1 VTSSQAELVNEVLR
15 AAPVFDGHNDLPW
28 ALREAG
34 LSALDGVDLT
44 NQPRFHTDL
53 QRLRDGGVGAQWWSV
68 YVPSTLPDD
77 QAVAETMDQIDLV
90 HRMVTQYPQYLAL
103 ATTVDEAQAVVASGR
118 IASLLGAE
126 GGHSMGGE
134 LDGLDRL
141 YERGVRYM
149 TLTHN
154 DNTSWADSATD
165 TPRSGGLSDFG
176 RDVVRRMNSLGII
189 VDLAHVAVATMN
201 DALDTTTKPVLI
213 THSSAQALTPHVRN
227 VPDEVLARLHS
238 NGGVCMVAFVAE
250 FVNEAFRQWV
260 HDRDREGPPPPVTV
274 KDVADHIDHV
284 REVAGVDHVG
294 LGGDFDGCPELP
306 DGLTDVSGY
315 PRLVAEL
322 VDRGWSKADLRRLTG
337 ENALRVLADNTSN
350 QRSSK

>member
-1 VTSSQAELVNEVLR
+1 MTAPQPDLVAEVLR
-15 AAPVFDGHNDLPW
+15 DSPVFDGHNDLPW

-34 LSALDGVDLT
+34 LSTLDGVDLT
-44 NQPRFHTDL
+44 TQPRFHTDL
-53 QRLRDGGVGAQWWSV
+53 HRLRHGGVGAQWWSV

-77 QAVAETMDQIDLV
+77 EAVTQTLEQIDLV
-90 HRMVTQYPQYLAL
+90 HRMVAAYPEYLSL
-103 ATTVDEAQAVVASGR
+103 ATTVDEAHAVVTSGR

-141 YERGVRYM
+141 YELGVRYM

-154 DNTSWADSATD
+154 DNTAWADSATD
-165 TPRSGGLSDFG
+165 SPRSGGLSDFG
-176 RDVVRRMNSLGII
+176 RDVVRRMNALGII
-189 VDLAHVAVATMN
+189 VDLAHVAATTMN
-201 DALDTTTKPVLI
+201 DALDTTSKPVLI

-227 VPDEVLARLHS
+227 VPDQVLARLAS

-250 FVNEAFRQWV
+250 FVNESFRQWV

-274 KDVADHIDHV
+274 RDVADHIDHV
-284 REVAGVDHVG
+284 RDVAGIDHVG

-315 PRLVAEL
+315 PRLIGEL
-322 VDRGWSKADLRRLTG
+322 VNRGWSKEDLRRLTG
-337 ENALRVLADNTSN
+337 ENALRVLADNTGT
-350 QRSSK
+350 